1 MNKIKDTIV
10 DFVEDH
16 NHCTAVE
23 VAVEIASTFPV
34 DEFPTRSSG
43 GYDVYDLIID
53 LIKEGRICGLEYV
66 VPRFESKTKLLLFP
80 KGTKARLFDGDSVIK
95 GELE

>member
-10 DFVEDH
+10 DFVENH

-34 DEFPTRSSG
+34 HD
-43 GYDVYDLIID
+43 YDAYDLIID
-53 LIKEGRICGLEYV
+53 LIKEGRICGIEYV

-80 KGTKARLFDGDSVIK
+80 KGTKAKLFDGDSVIK
-95 GELE
+95 GEF

>member
-1 MNKIKDTIV
+1 MDKIKDTIV
-10 DFVEDH
+10 RFVEDN

-23 VAVEIASTFPV
+23 VAVEMASNFPE
-34 DEFPTRSSG
+34 DHYDT
-43 GYDVYDLIID
+43 YDVITD

-80 KGTKARLFDGDSVIK
+80 KGTKAKLFAGDSVIE
-95 GELE
+95 GAF